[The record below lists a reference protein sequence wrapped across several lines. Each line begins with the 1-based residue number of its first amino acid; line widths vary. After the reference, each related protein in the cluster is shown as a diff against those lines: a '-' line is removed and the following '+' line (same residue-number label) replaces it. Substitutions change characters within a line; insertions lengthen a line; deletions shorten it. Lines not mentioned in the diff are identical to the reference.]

1 MVFEQIIFQ
10 NRYVELETPP
20 PLHGKIHL
28 KFPFWLFAPLP
39 NPHQRKGIQVRPL
52 QKFIWWSWNPKKAR
66 THPQWRE
73 EKTYTCSECKKS
85 FGRRG
90 TLRNHMV
97 THTGK
102 KVQKCAEC
110 GDSFPRPFILKT
122 HMLTHSGKKPHNCTQ
137 SDFASS
143 RAGSKR
149 FGLKRRY
156 NGRVM
161 AREVYFYQCLW
172 VTKFCAKFGCSRT
185 PRTASI
191 HKSFIVLRCMWKEPA
206 PLRLFRSL
214 KLSHWM
220 CFIFSV
226 STVLNPAS
234 FCICINDLPFSI
246 SLKDW

>member
-1 MVFEQIIFQ
+1 MQ
-10 NRYVELETPP
+10 NTFSQSGNDSKWFSKKSFFRIGMWNPRPP

-28 KFPFWLFAPLP
+28 KFPFWLFAPLL
-39 NPHQRKGIQVRPL
+39 NPHQRKGIQVHPL

-73 EKTYTCSECKKS
+73 EKTYTCWECQKS

-122 HMLTHSGKKPHNCTQ
+122 HLLTHSGKKPHNCTQ

-143 RAGSKR
+143 RAGNLEDRNKTHS
-149 FGLKRRY
+149 
-156 NGRVM
+156 
-161 AREVYFYQCLW
+161 
-172 VTKFCAKFGCSRT
+172 
-185 PRTASI
+185 
-191 HKSFIVLRCMWKEPA
+191 
-206 PLRLFRSL
+206 
-214 KLSHWM
+214 
-220 CFIFSV
+220 
-226 STVLNPAS
+226 
-234 FCICINDLPFSI
+234 
-246 SLKDW
+246 